1 MKLFDQ
7 IEQICRERGIDRE
20 VLVDTIEAAMKAAA
34 KKVFGEQREIEADF
48 NEETGAVDL
57 LFILIVSDEEEVENP
72 QREITLEQARKY
84 ADPHAEPGDE
94 LLFPIFYREEDIE
107 QAKEQDRR
115 FGDILQLETS
125 KHAFGRIAAQTAK
138 QVINQRLREAERQ
151 NIYKEFKDRKNE
163 LITGIFRRY
172 DRGNMLI
179 DLGRTD
185 GILYHDQ
192 LPRRESYRPNDRV
205 LAYVLDVQRS
215 ARDAQVILSRTD
227 PGLVIKLFE
236 HEVPEIQEGIVKIV
250 AVAREAGVR
259 SKVAVYSTDT
269 DVDPVGACVGMRGT
283 RVQSIVQELRGEKI
297 DIVPYN
303 TDPARFVCSAINPAQ
318 VSKVFIDETRK
329 AMELIVPDDQLS
341 LAIGRGGQN
350 VRLATQLTGWN
361 LEILSETRLD
371 EMKLDSKQRLM
382 TYQGVTEALVDTLFL
397 HGYNRL
403 EDIAVADIED
413 VILLPG
419 FDEDIADNMIAA
431 AIDILEG
438 GADSD
443 DDIVTEA
450 DLERQALMKI
460 HGVSEKMATQLYNAG
475 YISPL
480 FVVAETDAEQL
491 ATLTDLDLKK
501 CEQII
506 AASDEWYEKQEFS
519 EEEIEEHKE
528 QFEFIRQEFSVMAE
542 EVLRSKQEAEEND
555 EDPSSDTDEAP
566 AEDAENADDA
576 ETSEEPAAEAESSE
590 DEDNDADAE
599 NEEA

>member
-1 MKLFDQ
+1 MKLFEQ

-20 VLVDTIEAAMKAAA
+20 VLIETIEAAMKAAA

-48 NEETGAVDL
+48 NEETGGVDL
-57 LFILIVSDEEEVENP
+57 LFILIVSDEDEVENP

-115 FGDILQLETS
+115 FGDLLQLETS

-151 NIYKEFKDRKNE
+151 NIYEEFKDRKNE

-215 ARDAQVILSRTD
+215 ARDAQVVLSRTD

-259 SKVAVYSTDT
+259 SKVAVYSTDA

-371 EMKLDSKQRLM
+371 EMKLDSKQQLM
-382 TYQGVTEALVDTLFL
+382 TYQGVTEALVDTLFN

-403 EDIAVADIED
+403 EDIAVAEVDD
-413 VILLPG
+413 VMLLPG
-419 FDEDIADNMIAA
+419 FDEDTAENMVAA

-438 GADSD
+438 GAEADEEV
-443 DDIVTEA
+443 VTEA

-460 HGVSEKMATQLYNAG
+460 RGVGEKMATQLYDAG

-480 FVVAETDAEQL
+480 FVVAEDDPEQL
-491 ATLTDLDLKK
+491 ATLTGLDLKK
-501 CEQII
+501 CQQILAAADNWYEQ
-506 AASDEWYEKQEFS
+506 AEFSDE
-519 EEEIEEHKE
+519 EIAEHNE
-528 QFEFIRQEFSVMAE
+528 QFEFIRQEFAVMAQE
-542 EVLRSKQEAEEND
+542 LKNAELEAEE
-555 EDPSSDTDEAP
+555 ESTP
-566 AEDAENADDA
+566 DAESPSTENAEAVDETADA
-576 ETSEEPAAEAESSE
+576 DTAELQSEEA
-590 DEDNDADAE
+590 
-599 NEEA
+599 

>member
-1 MKLFDQ
+1 MKLFEQ

-20 VLVDTIEAAMKAAA
+20 VLIETIEAAMKAAA

-48 NEETGAVDL
+48 NEETGEVDL

-115 FGDILQLETS
+115 FGDLLQLETS

-151 NIYKEFKDRKNE
+151 NIYEEFKDRKNE
-163 LITGIFRRY
+163 LITGVFRRF
-172 DRGNMLI
+172 DRGNLII

-185 GILYHDQ
+185 GILYRDQ
-192 LPRRESYRPNDRV
+192 MPPRESYRANDRV
-205 LAYVLDVQRS
+205 QAYVLDVQRS

-250 AVAREAGVR
+250 AVAREPGLR
-259 SKVAVYSTDT
+259 SKVAVYSTDP

-318 VSKVFIDETRK
+318 ISKVFIDETRK

-382 TYQGVTEALVDTLFL
+382 TYQGVTETLVDTLFN

-403 EDIAVADIED
+403 EDVAVAEIDD
-413 VILLPG
+413 VMILPG
-419 FDEDIADNMIAA
+419 FDEDSAENIVAA

-438 GADSD
+438 GADTD
-443 DDIVTEA
+443 DDIITEA

-460 HGVSEKMATQLYNAG
+460 RGVGEKMATQLYDAG

-480 FVVAETDAEQL
+480 FVVAENDAEQL
-491 ATLTDLDLKK
+491 ATLTGLDLKK
-501 CEQII
+501 CQQIL
-506 AASDEWYEKQEFS
+506 AAADKWYEQSEFS
-519 EEEIEEHKE
+519 EEESAEHQE
-528 QFEFIRQEFSVMAE
+528 QFEFIRQEFAVMAE
-542 EVLRSKQEAEEND
+542 ELKAAALEDEID
-555 EDPSSDTDEAP
+555 EDSSTADELLSDEDNS
-566 AEDAENADDA
+566 EDAETH
-576 ETSEEPAAEAESSE
+576 EG
-590 DEDNDADAE
+590 
-599 NEEA
+599 EEA

>member
-1 MKLFDQ
+1 MKLFEQ

-20 VLVDTIEAAMKAAA
+20 VLIETIEAAMKAAA
-34 KKVFGEQREIEADF
+34 KKVFGEQREIEAEF
-48 NEETGAVDL
+48 NEETGEVDL

-115 FGDILQLETS
+115 FGDLLQLETS

-151 NIYKEFKDRKNE
+151 NIYEEFKDRKNE
-163 LITGIFRRY
+163 LITGVFRRF
-172 DRGNMLI
+172 DRGNLII

-185 GILYHDQ
+185 GILYRDQ
-192 LPRRESYRPNDRV
+192 MPPRESYRANDRV
-205 LAYVLDVQRS
+205 QAYVLDVQRS

-250 AVAREAGVR
+250 AVAREPGLR
-259 SKVAVYSTDT
+259 SKVAVYSTDP

-318 VSKVFIDETRK
+318 ISKVFIDETRK

-382 TYQGVTEALVDTLFL
+382 TYQGVTETLVDTLFN

-403 EDIAVADIED
+403 EDVAVAEIDD
-413 VILLPG
+413 VMILPG
-419 FDEDIADNMIAA
+419 FDEDSAENIVAA

-438 GADSD
+438 GAETD
-443 DDIVTEA
+443 DEIVTEA

-460 HGVSEKMATQLYNAG
+460 RGVGEKMATQLYDAG

-480 FVVAETDAEQL
+480 FVVAENDPEQL
-491 ATLTDLDLKK
+491 ATLTGLDLKK
-501 CEQII
+501 CQQILAAADKWYEQNEF
-506 AASDEWYEKQEFS
+506 SDEET
-519 EEEIEEHKE
+519 EEHQE
-528 QFEFIRQEFSVMAE
+528 TFEFIRQEFAVMAQELKTVESEVDE
-542 EVLRSKQEAEEND
+542 EED
-555 EDPSSDTDEAP
+555 EDEQDPSDTDELLY
-566 AEDAENADDA
+566 EEENN
-576 ETSEEPAAEAESSE
+576 SE
-590 DEDNDADAE
+590 DDEEE

>member
-1 MKLFDQ
+1 MKLFEQ

-20 VLVDTIEAAMKAAA
+20 VLIETIEAAMKAAA
-34 KKVFGEQREIEADF
+34 KKVFGEQREIEAEF
-48 NEETGAVDL
+48 NEDTGEVDL

-115 FGDILQLETS
+115 FGDLLQLETS

-151 NIYKEFKDRKNE
+151 NIYEEFKDRKNE
-163 LITGIFRRY
+163 LITGVFRRF
-172 DRGNMLI
+172 DRGNLII

-185 GILYHDQ
+185 GILYRDQ
-192 LPRRESYRPNDRV
+192 MPPRESYRANDRV
-205 LAYVLDVQRS
+205 QAYVLDVQRS

-250 AVAREAGVR
+250 AVAREPGLR
-259 SKVAVYSTDT
+259 SKVAVYSTDP

-318 VSKVFIDETRK
+318 ISKVFIDETRK

-382 TYQGVTEALVDTLFL
+382 TYQGVTETLVDTLFN

-403 EDIAVADIED
+403 EDIAVAEIDD
-413 VILLPG
+413 VMILPG
-419 FDEDIADNMIAA
+419 FDEDSAENIVAA

-438 GADSD
+438 GADAD
-443 DDIVTEA
+443 DEVITEA

-460 HGVSEKMATQLYNAG
+460 RGVGEKMATQLYDAG

-480 FVVAETDAEQL
+480 FVVAENDAEQL
-491 ATLTDLDLKK
+491 ATLTGLDVKK
-501 CEQII
+501 CQQIL
-506 AASDEWYEKQEFS
+506 AAADKWYEQSEFS
-519 EEEIEEHKE
+519 EEEIEEHRE
-528 QFEFIRQEFSVMAE
+528 TFEFIRQEFAVMAE
-542 EVLRSKQEAEEND
+542 ELKAAELEED
-555 EDPSSDTDEAP
+555 EDEDEQDPSDADELLYEEDDS
-566 AEDAENADDA
+566 EDAE
-576 ETSEEPAAEAESSE
+576 SEG
-590 DEDNDADAE
+590 
-599 NEEA
+599 EEA

>member
-1 MKLFDQ
+1 MKLFEQ

-20 VLVDTIEAAMKAAA
+20 VLIETIEAAMKAAA
-34 KKVFGEQREIEADF
+34 KKVFGEQREIEAEF
-48 NEETGAVDL
+48 NEDTGEVDL

-115 FGDILQLETS
+115 FGDLLQLETS

-151 NIYKEFKDRKNE
+151 NIYEEFKDRKNE
-163 LITGIFRRY
+163 LITGVFRRF
-172 DRGNMLI
+172 DRGNLII

-185 GILYHDQ
+185 GILYRDQ
-192 LPRRESYRPNDRV
+192 MPPRESYRANDRV
-205 LAYVLDVQRS
+205 QAYVLDVQRS

-250 AVAREAGVR
+250 AVAREPGLR
-259 SKVAVYSTDT
+259 SKVAVYSTDP

-318 VSKVFIDETRK
+318 ISKVFIDETRK

-382 TYQGVTEALVDTLFL
+382 TYQGVTETLVDTLFN

-403 EDIAVADIED
+403 EDIAVAEIDD
-413 VILLPG
+413 VMILPG
-419 FDEDIADNMIAA
+419 FDEDSAENIVAA

-438 GADSD
+438 GADAD
-443 DDIVTEA
+443 DEVITEA

-460 HGVSEKMATQLYNAG
+460 RGVGEKMATQLYDAG

-480 FVVAETDAEQL
+480 FVVAENDAEQL
-491 ATLTDLDLKK
+491 ATLTGLDVKK
-501 CEQII
+501 CQQIL
-506 AASDEWYEKQEFS
+506 AAADKWYEQSEFS
-519 EEEIEEHKE
+519 EEEIEEHRE
-528 QFEFIRQEFSVMAE
+528 TFEFIRQEFAVMAE
-542 EVLRSKQEAEEND
+542 ELKAAELEED
-555 EDPSSDTDEAP
+555 EDEDEDEQDPSDADELLYEEDDS
-566 AEDAENADDA
+566 EDAE
-576 ETSEEPAAEAESSE
+576 SEG
-590 DEDNDADAE
+590 
-599 NEEA
+599 EEA

>member
-1 MKLFDQ
+1 MKLFEQ

-20 VLVDTIEAAMKAAA
+20 VLIETIEAAMKAAA

-48 NEETGAVDL
+48 NEETGEVDL
-57 LFILIVSDEEEVENP
+57 LFILIVSDEDEVENP

-115 FGDILQLETS
+115 FGDLLQLETS

-151 NIYKEFKDRKNE
+151 NIYEEFKDRKNE
-163 LITGIFRRY
+163 LITGVFRRF
-172 DRGNMLI
+172 DRGNLII

-185 GILYHDQ
+185 GILYRDQ
-192 LPRRESYRPNDRV
+192 MPPRESYRANDRV
-205 LAYVLDVQRS
+205 QAYVLDVQRS
-215 ARDAQVILSRTD
+215 SRDAQVILSRTD

-250 AVAREAGVR
+250 AVAREPGLR
-259 SKVAVYSTDT
+259 SKVAVYSTDP

-318 VSKVFIDETRK
+318 ISKVFIDETRK

-382 TYQGVTEALVDTLFL
+382 TYQGVTETLVDTLFN

-403 EDIAVADIED
+403 EDIAVAEIDD
-413 VILLPG
+413 VMILPG
-419 FDEDIADNMIAA
+419 FNEDSAENIVAA

-438 GADSD
+438 GADAD

-460 HGVSEKMATQLYNAG
+460 RGVGEKMATQLYDAG

-480 FVVAETDAEQL
+480 FVVAEDDAEQL
-491 ATLTDLDLKK
+491 ATLTGLDLKK
-501 CEQII
+501 CQQILAAADKWYEQSDF
-506 AASDEWYEKQEFS
+506 SDEER
-519 EEEIEEHKE
+519 EEHQE
-528 QFEFIRQEFSVMAE
+528 QFEFIRQEFAVMAE
-542 EVLRSKQEAEEND
+542 ELKAAEEADAYDDEEED
-555 EDPSSDTDEAP
+555 EDDSTVADELLYEEEDDSEDDDTDEG
-566 AEDAENADDA
+566 
-576 ETSEEPAAEAESSE
+576 
-590 DEDNDADAE
+590 
-599 NEEA
+599 EEA

>member
-1 MKLFDQ
+1 MKLFEQ
-7 IEQICRERGIDRE
+7 IEQICRERGIDRD
-20 VLVDTIEAAMKAAA
+20 VLIETIEAAMKAAA

-48 NEETGAVDL
+48 NEETGGVDL
-57 LFILIVSDEEEVENP
+57 RFILIVSDEDEVESP

-107 QAKEQDRR
+107 QAREQDRR
-115 FGDILQLETS
+115 FGELLQLETS

-151 NIYKEFKDRKNE
+151 NIYDEFKDKKNE

-185 GILYHDQ
+185 GILYSSQ
-192 LPRRESYRPNDRV
+192 LPRRESYRPNDRI

-215 ARDAQVILSRTD
+215 ARDAQVVLSRTD

-269 DVDPVGACVGMRGT
+269 DVDPVGACVGMRGA

-303 TDPARFVCSAINPAQ
+303 SDPARFVCNAINPAK
-318 VSKVFIDETRK
+318 VTKVFIDEARK

-341 LAIGRGGQN
+341 LAIGRAGQN

-361 LEILSETRLD
+361 LEILNETRL
-371 EMKLDSKQRLM
+371 EEIKQDIKRRLM
-382 TYQGVTEALVDTLFL
+382 TYEGVTEELVDTLFS

-403 EDIAVADIED
+403 EDIATAEISDMV
-413 VILLPG
+413 LLPG
-419 FDEDIADNMIAA
+419 YDEEAA
-431 AIDILEG
+431 ENLVATAHDILEG
-438 GADSD
+438 GADGD
-443 DDIVTEA
+443 DFVTEA
-450 DLERQALMKI
+450 DLEREALMQVR
-460 HGVSEKMATQLYNAG
+460 GVGEKVAAQLYEAG
-475 YISPL
+475 YIEPL
-480 FVVAETDAEQL
+480 FLVAEDDADRLAQL
-491 ATLTDLDLKK
+491 TGLDVKK
-501 CEQII
+501 CKQILS
-506 AASDEWYEKQEFS
+506 AAEKWYSQQGFS
-519 EEEIEEHKE
+519 EEEIAEHHE
-528 QFEFIRQEFSVMAE
+528 AFGHLRQEFIAMAE
-542 EVLRSKQEAEEND
+542 ELARASASAEDINETD
-555 EDPSSDTDEAP
+555 EDEEDEDEGDVLV
-566 AEDAENADDA
+566 AEDPNALSDDESLDADDA
-576 ETSEEPAAEAESSE
+576 E
-590 DEDNDADAE
+590 
-599 NEEA
+599 